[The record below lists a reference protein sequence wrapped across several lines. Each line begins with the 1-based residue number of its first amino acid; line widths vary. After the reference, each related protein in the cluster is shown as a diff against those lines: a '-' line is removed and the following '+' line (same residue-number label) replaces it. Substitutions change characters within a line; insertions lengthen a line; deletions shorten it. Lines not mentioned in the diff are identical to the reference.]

1 MYGYMDEQRRDE
13 YENMLDA
20 LTRCQQ
26 ESTRLVLEN
35 QELKAQLRAIEKRVA
50 AILADLEDT
59 ARVLGMLM
67 RICGYD
73 DMSRDPDS

>member
-1 MYGYMDEQRRDE
+1 MDEQRRSE
-13 YENMLDA
+13 YENMLDT

-35 QELKAQLRAIEKRVA
+35 RELKAQIITIENRVA

-59 ARVLGMLM
+59 ARILATLM
-67 RICGYD
+67 RMCGYD
-73 DMSRDPDS
+73 DIQPDSDS